1 MDFCQAYGVKGRFL
15 GTRLDGDIGE
25 MLANLDSVLSGP
37 GNGLYDVP
45 HGRAIATLLP
55 PVMDYNRQAAPE
67 KFAALEQV
75 FRKELPDS
83 NAQQNVA
90 EMVSALARENG
101 IPSKLSELGIA
112 NEQLD
117 EILDDA
123 MPRQNMQ
130 NNARNIDRNAA
141 EQMLRTML

>member
-1 MDFCQAYGVKGRFL
+1 MSL
-15 GTRLDGDIGE
+15 G
-25 MLANLDSVLSGP
+25 
-37 GNGLYDVP
+37 GLYDVP
-45 HGRAIATLLP
+45 HGQAIATLLP
-55 PVMDYNRQAAPE
+55 TVMDYNRQAAPE

-75 FRKELPDS
+75 FRKELPDN

-101 IPSKLSELGIA
+101 IPSKLSEPGIA

-123 MPRQNMQ
+123 MPRQEMQ

>member
-1 MDFCQAYGVKGRFL
+1 M
-15 GTRLDGDIGE
+15 
-25 MLANLDSVLSGP
+25 
-37 GNGLYDVP
+37 
-45 HGRAIATLLP
+45 
-55 PVMDYNRQAAPE
+55 E
-67 KFAALEQV
+67 KV

-90 EMVSALARENG
+90 EMVSALAREHG